1 MSANRSANAISLLIH
16 GCVVVLLLTIA
27 TSKPVDKKIRQAMHV
42 IGLREP
48 LWSGKPGGGGGG
60 ESSLTP
66 PSKGSLPPAARRQ
79 FTPPMISI
87 ADLQPKLVIEPAVVI
102 SPDVPE
108 IKLAQLG
115 DPFGKDGPLSGGP
128 GKRGGIGDG
137 DGGGVGPGSGPGSG
151 EGDWTGGFGRMH
163 AGSGVTAPILLS
175 KVEPEF
181 SEEARKAKRQGM
193 VVLMAEVD
201 TNGRVRRMRIVQSL
215 GLGLDE
221 KAMDAVSQWKFRPG
235 FKDGKPTVVAAVIEV
250 NFRLL

>member
-235 FKDGKPTVVAAVIEV
+235 FKDGKPAVVAAVIEV